1 MRVTRSDLERVAVP
15 LLARMTTCV
24 ERAMEA
30 SELVDGVEEVVLV
43 GGATRMPCVRD
54 ALWKV
59 TGGIEQCVSLNPE
72 HAVAEGAAI
81 SAALATGAD
90 PERLRD
96 LLMLDALPRAIGL
109 RDANGGVVVMLPRHT
124 RLPAEHSEE
133 FATATDDQEG
143 VTVEVVEG
151 EPEAGAG
158 EVLELGSFNFPVH
171 RPKGA
176 QAGERRVKVTFS
188 ASEDGVVKV
197 TGDPLGEDGEVV
209 PPAQRDASARAKVT
223 TAILLIYMVVLFV
236 LYIAV
241 KILLFQDT
249 RLATHYGIDDAPREE
264 L

>member
-1 MRVTRSDLERVAVP
+1 MERAAAP
-15 LLARMTTCV
+15 LLARLATCV

-30 SELVDGVEEVVLV
+30 TELADGVEEVVLV
-43 GGATRMPCVRD
+43 GGATRMPCVRE
-54 ALWKV
+54 ALSRV
-59 TGGIEQCVSLNPE
+59 TGGIKQCVSLNPE

-109 RDANGGVVVMLPRHT
+109 RDANDGVVVMLPRHM
-124 RLPAEHSEE
+124 RLPAEHSED
-133 FATATDDQEG
+133 FATAADGQEG

-151 EPEAGAG
+151 EPGTGAG

-176 QAGERRVKVTFS
+176 RAGERKVRVTFT

-209 PPAQRDASARAKVT
+209 PPAQRDASAHAKVT
-223 TAILLIYMVVLFV
+223 TAILIFYMAVLFA
-236 LYIAV
+236 LYIAAKV
-241 KILLFQDT
+241 LLFHDT
-249 RLATHYGIDDAPREE
+249 RLATHYGIDDSDGGE